1 MEDEETCSISVAEFV
16 DKCSITG
23 NEECYCEFCNCA
35 LSDKAPR
42 DYISDEE
49 LSDIELD
56 EESFFIE
63 DSYEYPDDFIYNL
76 SDEEES
82 VRPTIQTEC
91 H

>member
-1 MEDEETCSISVAEFV
+1 MEDNSVSEE
-16 DKCSITG
+16 KCSITG
-23 NEECYCEFCNCA
+23 NEKCNCNFCDCA

-49 LSDIELD
+49 LSDIEIDD
-56 EESFFIE
+56 ETFVIE
-63 DSYEYPDDFIYNL
+63 DSDLIDSYEYPDDFIYNL